1 MEESKAAKAIGV
13 PVAILVLIWA
23 AWKVVNW
30 LWLRPKKLERLLR
43 QQGLQGTPYTLVTG
57 DSIRMFSMHMQ
68 AKSKPMNL
76 SHNIIPR
83 ASSFFNHLVNQYGK
97 NPFMWI
103 GASPRILITD
113 PVLIKDVMNKIYD
126 LPKPDV
132 DPVLKLL
139 ATGLAHYNGD
149 QWAKHRRII
158 NPAFNVEKLKI
169 MLPIFYE
176 SINDMVCKWEKMLS
190 SDGLCHIDVW
200 PFLQNVTCDVISRTA
215 FGSSY
220 EEGKRIFELLKE
232 QATLF
237 MKLFFKLY
245 IPGYWLL
252 PTGDKNRM
260 TRNDR
265 DIRASLKDIINKKE
279 KAMEAGEALKDDL
292 LGILLESNHKET
304 DLHGNSKD
312 DVMTIEDVIEEC
324 KLFYFAGQETT
335 SALLV
340 WTMVLLCKYPEWQKS
355 AREEVLQVFGNQQPD
370 FGGLN
375 HLKIVTMIL
384 YEVLRLYPPI
394 IVSHRAVP
402 RDMKLGH
409 LTIPKGVGVTLPI
422 GLIHHDCELW
432 GDDAK
437 EFKPERFSGGVLK
450 ATKGQVSFFPFGW
463 GPRICIGQNFA
474 MLEAKMAISVIL
486 QRFWFELSPT
496 YAHAPTQDITLKP
509 QIAQLII
516 ERIVTP
522 EVEEV
527 ADLDST
533 ARGEGFIV
541 DPIVYSPTATTTPY
555 IILAPP
561 LITVTLVHS
570 FYRSRVLGAIARGQF
585 LSSTT
590 TIGK

>member
-1 MEESKAAKAIGV
+1 MEASKATREIGV

-23 AWKVVNW
+23 AWKMVNW
-30 LWLRPKKLERLLR
+30 LWLRPKQLERLLR

-57 DSIRMFSMHMQ
+57 DSTKMFSMRMQ

-76 SHNIIPR
+76 SHDIIPR
-83 ASSFFNHLVNQYGK
+83 ASSFYNHLVNQYGK

-113 PVLIKDVMNKIYD
+113 PVLIKDVINKIYD
-126 LPKPDV
+126 FPKPDV
-132 DPVLKLL
+132 NPVFKLL
-139 ATGLAHYNGD
+139 ATGLVSYNGD

-190 SDGLCHIDVW
+190 SDDSCDIDVW
-200 PFLQNVTCDVISRTA
+200 PFLQNVTCDVISQAA

-232 QATLF
+232 QVELF
-237 MKLFFKLY
+237 MKLFFKIY
-245 IPGYWLL
+245 IPGYWFL

-265 DIRASLKDIINKKE
+265 DIRASLKGIINKKE
-279 KAMEAGEALKDDL
+279 KAMEAREAPKHDL
-292 LGILLESNHKET
+292 LGILLESNHKEIQE
-304 DLHGNSKD
+304 HGNRKD
-312 DVMTIEDVIEEC
+312 DGMSIQDVMEEC
-324 KLFYFAGQETT
+324 RLFYFAGQETT
-335 SALLV
+335 SVLLV
-340 WTMVLLCKYPEWQKS
+340 WTMLLLCKYSEWQKR
-355 AREEVLQVFGNQQPD
+355 AREEVLQAFGNRKPD

-375 HLKIVTMIL
+375 NLKTVTMIL

-394 IVSHRAVP
+394 LELSRAVP

-409 LTIPKGVGVTLPI
+409 LTIPKGVRVALPI

-432 GDDAK
+432 GEDAN
-437 EFKPERFSGGVLK
+437 EFKPERFSEGVLK

-474 MLEAKMAISVIL
+474 MLEAKMAISMIL

-496 YAHAPTQDITLKP
+496 YAHAPIQEITLKP
-509 QIAQLII
+509 QYG
-516 ERIVTP
+516 V
-522 EVEEV
+522 
-527 ADLDST
+527 
-533 ARGEGFIV
+533 
-541 DPIVYSPTATTTPY
+541 PIV
-555 IILAPP
+555 LHK
-561 LITVTLVHS
+561 L
-570 FYRSRVLGAIARGQF
+570 
-585 LSSTT
+585 
-590 TIGK
+590 

>member
-1 MEESKAAKAIGV
+1 MEASKTTRAVGV

-57 DSIRMFSMHMQ
+57 DSTRMFSMHMQ

-76 SHNIIPR
+76 SHDIIPR

-97 NPFMWI
+97 NPFMWM

-126 LPKPDV
+126 FPKPDAN
-132 DPVLKLL
+132 PVLKLL
-139 ATGLAHYNGD
+139 VTGLVNYNGD

-169 MLPIFYE
+169 MLPLFYG
-176 SINDMVCKWEKMLS
+176 SINDMACKWGKMLS
-190 SDGLCHIDVW
+190 SNGSCDIDVW

-220 EEGKRIFELLKE
+220 EEGKRIFALLKE
-232 QATLF
+232 QAEHF
-237 MKLFFKLY
+237 VKLSFKPC
-245 IPGYWLL
+245 ISGYWFL
-252 PTGDKNRM
+252 PTSDKNKM
-260 TRNDR
+260 TRIDR
-265 DIRASLKDIINKKE
+265 DIRASLKGIINKKE
-279 KAMEAGEALKDDL
+279 KTMEAGEAPKDDL
-292 LGILLESNHKET
+292 LGILLESNHKEIEQ
-304 DLHGNSKD
+304 HGKSKD

-324 KLFYFAGQETT
+324 KLFYLAGQETT
-335 SALLV
+335 SVLLV
-340 WTMVLLCKYPEWQKS
+340 WTIVLLCKYPEWQKR
-355 AREEVLQVFGNQQPD
+355 AREEVLQVFDNQQPHFD
-370 FGGLN
+370 GLN

-384 YEVLRLYPPI
+384 YEVLRLYPP
-394 IVSHRAVP
+394 VLALQRAVH
-402 RDMKLGH
+402 RDTKLGH
-409 LTIPKGVGVTLPI
+409 LTIPKGVSVTLPI
-422 GLIHHDCELW
+422 GLIHHDSELW
-432 GDDAK
+432 GDDTN

-496 YAHAPTQDITLKP
+496 YTHAPIQDVTLKP
-509 QIAQLII
+509 QYGA
-516 ERIVTP
+516 
-522 EVEEV
+522 
-527 ADLDST
+527 
-533 ARGEGFIV
+533 
-541 DPIVYSPTATTTPY
+541 PIVLHKLRPMS
-555 IILAPP
+555 
-561 LITVTLVHS
+561 V
-570 FYRSRVLGAIARGQF
+570 
-585 LSSTT
+585 
-590 TIGK
+590 